1 MKTAFV
7 KIAVAIAF
15 TGLAPLVTAQAQ
27 GRARGENIPRDLL
40 EQRLR
45 ERTGEVVRR
54 RLELND
60 AQMKQLQN
68 ANRQFEQQ
76 RSALVMREREIRRAL
91 REEVLS
97 GDKANQEKVAQLLD
111 QTMQL
116 QRQRLDLMQ
125 NEQRE
130 LAKFLTPVQRAKLIG
145 LQNEMRRR
153 AQELRARPG
162 GRKGPPDGPRGFDR

>member
-7 KIAVAIAF
+7 RIAF
-15 TGLAPLVTAQAQ
+15 AMMFASVTPFVTVQTQ
-27 GRARGENIPRDLL
+27 GPPRGENLRRDLL

-68 ANRQFEQQ
+68 ANRQFEQK
-76 RSALVMREREIRRAL
+76 RGALVVREREVRREL
-91 REEVLS
+91 REEILS
-97 GDKANQEKVAQLLD
+97 GDKADQQKVAQLLD

-130 LAKFLTPVQRAKLIG
+130 LARFLTPVQRAKLIG

-153 AQELRARPG
+153 AQELRARPM
-162 GRKGPPDGPRGFDR
+162 GRKGPPGGRREFDQ